1 MHNALVVVEKVS
13 PFNSNALI
21 LSRFTFIL
29 PIFVLSLLAQAQMS
43 VDKLLVF
50 SPDEHSV
57 KFNEVYT
64 DNFFF
69 GNFGIKY
76 LVNAVPISTKNIKTV
91 KISTETEGNKTPD
104 VFELKYDKEG
114 KLTQM
119 KVSEML
125 SGKAMTVD
133 YVYKDG
139 LIQEEIFKDSEGT
152 RSNKFHYAEGKM
164 IVENLKGMIDVYQLK
179 GKLLYKES
187 YLNGK
192 PVFKDRIE
200 GKCRITSYQ
209 RDDIDKTC
217 YSNFTGEMP
226 VSVEEFSTSENVKT
240 NKISLVSESIW
251 KVEENAN
258 GTYSFLN
265 GKTELY
271 RLELDKNGT
280 VKNFEFMGIKSEFKK
295 PINFSFSYTYY

>member
-1 MHNALVVVEKVS
+1 MLKYILLFLSVS
-13 PFNSNALI
+13 
-21 LSRFTFIL
+21 
-29 PIFVLSLLAQAQMS
+29 VWAQS
-43 VDKLLVF
+43 KSGVDRLLVF
-50 SPDEHSV
+50 QPDENSV

-64 DNFFF
+64 DHFFF

-76 LVNAVPISTKNIKTV
+76 LMNAVLVDQKNVKSI
-91 KISTETEGNKTPD
+91 KISSETEGEKTPD
-104 VFELKYDKEG
+104 VMILNYDKEG
-114 KLTQM
+114 KLIQM
-119 KVSEML
+119 KISEKL

-139 LIQEEIFKDSEGT
+139 LIQEEIFKNSEGS

-187 YLNGK
+187 FMNGK

-200 GKCRITSYQ
+200 GKCRITAYQ
-209 RDDIDKTC
+209 QDDIDKSC
-217 YSNFTGEMP
+217 YSNFNGGLPLSM
-226 VSVEEFSTSENVKT
+226 EEFSTSENVKT
-240 NKISLVSESIW
+240 NKITLVSESIW
-251 KVEENAN
+251 KVEDNKN

-271 RLELDKNGT
+271 RLELDKNSSI
-280 VKNFEFMGIKSEFKK
+280 KNFEFLGVKSEFKK
-295 PINFSFSYTYY
+295 PIHFSFKYESY